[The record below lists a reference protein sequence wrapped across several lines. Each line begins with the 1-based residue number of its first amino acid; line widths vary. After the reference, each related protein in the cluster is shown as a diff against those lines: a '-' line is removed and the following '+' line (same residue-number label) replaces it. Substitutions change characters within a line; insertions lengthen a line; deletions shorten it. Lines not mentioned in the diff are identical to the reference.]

1 MDFQTILLII
11 IPILAVIDWI
21 ILIIDI
27 KFSKK
32 TYSEG
37 VKKGMDIMENDVLEF
52 KNSIFKKAEKAYSS
66 LIKSGD
72 TDAAVGYL
80 GEILSDGCESE

>member
-21 ILIIDI
+21 ILVIDI
-27 KFSKK
+27 KFSRK

-66 LIKSGD
+66 LVRGD
-72 TDAAVGYL
+72 DTEAAVGYL